1 MADTLSVLKYYLY
14 YKYKKRFS
22 DRSALERWQVE
33 KIRKHLEYV
42 GDHSRLYKGMKKL
55 SSYPVI
61 DKKFMMEHF
70 DELNTVGIGREEAL
84 EFAVL
89 AERQRNFSPKLKG
102 VTVGLSSGTSGKQ
115 GIFLVSDDEKN
126 RWAGYILARF
136 LPGSLFE
143 TYSIAFFM
151 RADSNLYQAVKSKNI
166 QFHFFDIYK
175 DMEEHRKRL
184 EEIRPR
190 ILAGQP

>member
-22 DRSALERWQVE
+22 DRSALERWQVQ

-42 GDHSRLYKGMKKL
+42 GEHSRLYKGMKKL

-102 VTVGLSSGTSGKQ
+102 VTVGL
-115 GIFLVSDDEKN
+115 L
-126 RWAGYILARF
+126 
-136 LPGSLFE
+136 SL
-143 TYSIAFFM
+143 IH
-151 RADSNLYQAVKSKNI
+151 I
-166 QFHFFDIYK
+166 
-175 DMEEHRKRL
+175 
-184 EEIRPR
+184 
-190 ILAGQP
+190 

>member
-1 MADTLSVLKYYLY
+1 MADRLSVLKYYLY

-102 VTVGLSSGTSGKQ
+102 GNSRAQFRHIGKTGDFSGIG
-115 GIFLVSDDEKN
+115 
-126 RWAGYILARF
+126 
-136 LPGSLFE
+136 
-143 TYSIAFFM
+143 
-151 RADSNLYQAVKSKNI
+151 
-166 QFHFFDIYK
+166 
-175 DMEEHRKRL
+175 
-184 EEIRPR
+184 
-190 ILAGQP
+190 

>member
-1 MADTLSVLKYYLY
+1 MADRLSVLKYYLY

-70 DELNTVGIGREEAL
+70 DELNTGIYRLWILIPPAPAL
-84 EFAVL
+84 Y
-89 AERQRNFSPKLKG
+89 RH
-102 VTVGLSSGTSGKQ
+102 
-115 GIFLVSDDEKN
+115 
-126 RWAGYILARF
+126 W
-136 LPGSLFE
+136 
-143 TYSIAFFM
+143 M
-151 RADSNLYQAVKSKNI
+151 
-166 QFHFFDIYK
+166 
-175 DMEEHRKRL
+175 
-184 EEIRPR
+184 
-190 ILAGQP
+190 

>member
-1 MADTLSVLKYYLY
+1 MADRLSVLKYYLY

-84 EFAVL
+84 NLRSWQSA
-89 AERQRNFSPKLKG
+89 NGISH
-102 VTVGLSSGTSGKQ
+102 LSLGGNSRAQFRHIGKTGDLSGIG
-115 GIFLVSDDEKN
+115 
-126 RWAGYILARF
+126 
-136 LPGSLFE
+136 
-143 TYSIAFFM
+143 
-151 RADSNLYQAVKSKNI
+151 
-166 QFHFFDIYK
+166 
-175 DMEEHRKRL
+175 
-184 EEIRPR
+184 
-190 ILAGQP
+190 